1 LGRAQTTAKLVLEDG
16 TSFSGKSFGARGE
29 KVGEVVFNTSMTGYQ
44 EILSDPSYK
53 GQIVT
58 MTYPLIG
65 NYGVN
70 EEDFESHGPQVEGF
84 AVKEASRI
92 VSNFRAKR
100 SVQELLEKHAI
111 LGIEDID
118 TRMLTKHIRSAGAMM
133 GVISTEDLDERSLQ
147 EKAASA
153 PKMEGSDFVKDVT
166 IKGFKEWREG
176 ANSPFYHCA
185 YPDSQATYS
194 VVAIDYGIKY
204 NILRLLVCTG
214 CDVTLAGA
222 FVPADEILGR
232 KPDGIFLSNGPG
244 DPAVVRYAIKTV
256 GELIGKRPIFGICL
270 GHQLLAHAFGGKT
283 YKMKFG
289 HHGANQPVMDLATR
303 KVEITCQN
311 HGFAVD
317 PESLDKN
324 ELAPS
329 HVNLND
335 RSNEGLVHKELPVFS
350 VQYHPE
356 ASPGPH
362 DAGYL
367 FKRFT
372 DMIETGRPPEGYF

>member
-1 LGRAQTTAKLVLEDG
+1 MRKAAKLVLEDG
-16 TSFSGKSFGARGE
+16 TAFSGKSFGAPGE

-53 GQIVT
+53 GQIVA

-70 EEDFESHGPQVEGF
+70 EEDFESLGPQVEGF

-92 VSNFRAKR
+92 VSNFRSKK
-100 SVQELLEKHAI
+100 SLQKLMEEHDIV
-111 LGIEDID
+111 GIEDID

-133 GVISTEDLDERSLQ
+133 GIISTKDLDEKSLQ
-147 EKAASA
+147 QKASAA
-153 PKMEGSDFVKDVT
+153 PKMAGSDFVKYVT
-166 IKGFKEWREG
+166 IKGFKQWRQG
-176 ANSPFYHCA
+176 PNSAFYHCP
-185 YPDSQATYS
+185 YPASDSKHK
-194 VVAIDYGIKY
+194 VIAIDYGIKY
-204 NILRLLVCTG
+204 NILRLLRCAG
-214 CDVTLAGA
+214 CDVTVAGA
-222 FVPADEILGR
+222 YVPADEILAK
-232 KPDGIFLSNGPG
+232 KPDAVFLSNGPG
-244 DPAVVRYAIKTV
+244 DPAAVKYAIRTIE
-256 GELIGKRPIFGICL
+256 ELIGKLPIFGICL
-270 GHQLLAHAFGGKT
+270 GHQLLAHALGGKT

-289 HHGANQPVMDLATR
+289 HHGANQPVQDLATK

-317 PESLDKN
+317 PNTLGEN
-324 ELAPS
+324 EVAVS
-329 HVNLND
+329 HINLND
-335 RSNEGLVHKELPVFS
+335 KSNEGLIHRKLPIFS

-372 DMIETGRPPEGYF
+372 DMIESGRPPEGYF